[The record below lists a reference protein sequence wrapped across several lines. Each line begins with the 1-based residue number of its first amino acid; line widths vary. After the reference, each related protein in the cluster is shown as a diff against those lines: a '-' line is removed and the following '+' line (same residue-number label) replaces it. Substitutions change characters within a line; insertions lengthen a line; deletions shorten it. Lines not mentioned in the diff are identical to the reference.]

1 MNLLVVGSGGREH
14 ALCWHLAQ
22 SPSVERLYCA
32 PGNGGIAGV
41 AQCVDIDGMDFGALI
56 GFCKA
61 EAIEFVVVGPEV
73 PLVAG
78 LVDALA
84 AAGISAFGPD
94 QRAAEIEGS
103 KHFTKALCQKY
114 DIPTGAFGHFTE
126 AAAARAYV
134 AERGAPIVVKADG
147 LAAGKGVTVA
157 TTVEDAVA
165 AIDAAFAGQFGDAG
179 QSLVIEEFLAGEEA
193 SFHVLVDGRHILPL
207 AGAQDH
213 KAAFDGDT
221 GPNTGG
227 MGAYSPAPVL
237 TAAETE
243 TVMEK
248 VIRPTVAAMAAEGRP
263 FKGVLYCGLMM
274 TANGPQV
281 VEFNCRF
288 GDPEC
293 QVILMRL
300 KSDLLPALIA
310 TTNGT
315 LNQIELGWYDDA
327 ALTVVMA
334 AQGYPGAYDKGSRI
348 RNLETV
354 SDLPDVTVFHAGT
367 ERRNGDLHAI
377 GGRVLAVT
385 GRGGTVAEAQARA
398 YDAIATIDWPGGF
411 CRSDIGWR
419 ALARET
425 SGEGAA

>member
-22 SPSVERLYCA
+22 SPTVERLYCA

-41 AQCVDIDGMDFGALI
+41 ARCVDIEVMDFGALI

-84 AAGISAFGPD
+84 AAGIRAFGPNK
-94 QRAAEIEGS
+94 AASELEGS
-103 KHFTKALCQKY
+103 KRFTKALCHKY
-114 DIPTGAFGHFTE
+114 GIPTGAFRHFTE

-134 AERGAPIVVKADG
+134 TEQGAPIVVKADG

-157 TTVEDAVA
+157 TTVDEAIT

-193 SFHVLVDGRHILPL
+193 SFHVLVDGRHILAL

-213 KAAFDGDT
+213 KAACDGDT

-237 TAAETE
+237 SAAETDA
-243 TVMEK
+243 VMEK
-248 VIRPTVAAMAAEGRP
+248 IIRPTVAAMAAEGRP
-263 FKGVLYCGLMM
+263 YQGVLYCGLMM
-274 TANGPQV
+274 TADGPQV

-310 TTNGT
+310 TTDGS
-315 LNQIELGWYDDA
+315 LDQIELGWYDDA

-334 AQGYPGAYDKGSRI
+334 AQGYPGAYEKGSRI

-367 ERRNGDLHAI
+367 ERRNGDLHAV

-385 GRGGTVAEAQARA
+385 GRGRTVAEAQARA
-398 YDAIATIDWPGGF
+398 YEAVATIDWPGGY

-419 ALARET
+419 ALAREK
-425 SGEGAA
+425 SAGDAV